1 LGKTYLLR
9 ELKVY
14 IKRIRAPIIAGL
26 LLLTLLL
33 PQAALAVGP
42 EISNVSVP
50 IITDTTATIT
60 WTTNTTSNSRVNYG
74 TTHSLGTTVSDS
86 SMVNN
91 HNILLQ
97 GLTPGTIYYFE
108 VESTDGNG
116 TSTDN
121 NSGADYSFTTLPP
134 TTYSITLNPV
144 CGVCGDL
151 IAVKTCQ
158 EVIGVTAIVAA
169 AGTYHI
175 CWDAR
180 AEANVVATFTTTGAA
195 TYTLTFY
202 MPEAKK
208 GDHTVYLT
216 DSTFVQKASAIFTV
230 NPSAKIDPKEGPM
243 GTNVTLNGYGFTA
256 SQNVRVTLMQ
266 GDVAKGAV
274 KTGTAD
280 AVGSWTI
287 IYAIPSTPAG
297 GYTFKIEAKEG
308 TVWVA
313 WVSKSFK
320 VTPKIT
326 VTPDLGTVGQA
337 IKVDGAGFASN
348 ESGIKVTFN
357 GEVVKG
363 SIFAL
368 ADGSWSTTIAVPPLQ
383 SGSYSIDAFGQSTRA
398 RDVPDV
404 TFKVGPGI
412 LIEPIS
418 AYVGDKITV
427 AGGGFDPQE
436 TGIKVY
442 FDGLVVST
450 TTITADIHGTWES
463 SFTLPASTYGS
474 HTVSA
479 SGDITKPALTNTIN
493 VRAKI
498 TGLSP
503 AEGAPGDSV
512 SLTGNGFHGSQKL
525 TVTIGGKAASGD
537 MLTQTN
543 GNVVI
548 SFQVPAGSTA
558 GKRTLVVED
567 ESHASASINFTVTE
581 KILSTTPLPISP
593 EDSTIRSGMVTF
605 RWQGVTGS
613 TGYTYTLEIST
624 SPGSGAI
631 WSKPGIEESS
641 YTLTKDEA
649 LPKGTYYWRVKM
661 VDDYGNEGA
670 WSDSV
675 EFSVSP
681 IPTWVWVVIGLVV
694 LVVLMAVAYRE
705 TKFKVTE

>member
-1 LGKTYLLR
+1 VR
-9 ELKVY
+9 
-14 IKRIRAPIIAGL
+14 IKRIQAPIIAGL

-33 PQAALAVGP
+33 PQAALAAGP

-50 IITDTTATIT
+50 SITDTTATIT
-60 WTTNTTSNSRVNYG
+60 WTTNTTSDSRVNYG

-91 HNILLQ
+91 HNIVLQ

-108 VESTDGNG
+108 VESTDASG
-116 TSTDN
+116 TSTDD
-121 NSGADYSFTTLPP
+121 NSGADYSFTTLAP

-151 IAVKTCQ
+151 IEVTTCQ
-158 EVIGVTAIVAA
+158 QVIGVTATVAV

-175 CWDAR
+175 CWDSLAS
-180 AEANVVATFTTTGAA
+180 ASVVATFTTTGAA

-216 DSTFVQKASAIFTV
+216 DSFFVQKASAIFTV
-230 NPSAKIDPKEGPM
+230 NPSVKIGPEQGPM
-243 GTNVTLNGYGFTA
+243 GTNVTFNGYGFGA
-256 SQNVRVTLMQ
+256 SQNIRVTLFQ
-266 GDVAKGAV
+266 GSVAKGPV
-274 KTGTAD
+274 KTVTAN
-280 AVGSWTI
+280 AVGSWTLN
-287 IYAIPSTPAG
+287 YTIPSTPAG
-297 GYTFKIEAKEG
+297 VYTFKIDAQVG
-308 TVWVA
+308 TEFPTIVL
-313 WVSKSFK
+313 KSFK

-326 VTPDLGTVGQA
+326 VTPSSGTVGQA

-348 ESGIKVTFN
+348 ESGIKITFN

-363 SIFAL
+363 NILAL
-368 ADGSWSTTIAVPPLQ
+368 ADGSWSTIIAVPPLQ

-404 TFKVGPGI
+404 PFNVGPGI

-418 AYVGDKITV
+418 AYVSDTITV
-427 AGGGFDPQE
+427 AGGGFAPLE

-474 HTVSA
+474 HTVLA
-479 SGDITKPALTNTIN
+479 SGDLTQPGVTNTIN
-493 VRAKI
+493 VQAQI

-525 TVTIGGKAASGD
+525 TVTIGGTAASGD
-537 MLTQTN
+537 MRTQIN

-548 SFQVPAGSTA
+548 SFPVPKGSIA
-558 GKRTLVVED
+558 GKRTLVVTD
-567 ESHASASINFTVTE
+567 EGGAAASVNFTVTE
-581 KILSTTPLPISP
+581 KTLSTTPLPISP
-593 EDSTIRSGMVTF
+593 QNSTVRSGTVTF

-613 TGYTYTLEIST
+613 TGYTYTLEISGE
-624 SPGSGAI
+624 GST
-631 WSKPGIEESS
+631 WSKSGITGSS
-641 YTLTKDEA
+641 YTLTDTDTVTES
-649 LPKGTYYWRVKM
+649 LTPGTYYWRVKI

-670 WSDSV
+670 WSDFV
-675 EFSVSP
+675 KFTVSP

-694 LVVLMAVAYRE
+694 LVVLMVVAYRE